1 MAATVSTQLRIRLG
15 NRELANATGDVI
27 ESPWQE
33 HHREKVSC
41 GKDFRGDER
50 GHMTKTRMFRW
61 GIMAS
66 LAAAAVTFGGSSAHA
81 QGSMAAPFN
90 KVTVSDEV
98 AKRTLMKAVV
108 NAETARAIVD
118 ACVEW
123 QKAQPGNVSIAIFV
137 LSPTGQIIDS
147 HQMDGVLP
155 IGAETGLMKA
165 KTALY
170 ARSSSAAVAQ
180 RFKDLDG
187 RLIRLDLGKEEG
199 LSYYFVGGG
208 LPIVVDNQLI
218 GAVGVGGGNADE
230 ACAYQALVK
239 VLGPQPAVAQP
250 MPPAGEGSGQGGGQ
264 GGGQG
269 RRQPPPQ

>member
-1 MAATVSTQLRIRLG
+1 MNFLGEKGKNDMRQLARLFRLTVIPVVVVMLAFG
-15 NRELANATGDVI
+15 NVDG
-27 ESPWQE
+27 W
-33 HHREKVSC
+33 
-41 GKDFRGDER
+41 
-50 GHMTKTRMFRW
+50 
-61 GIMAS
+61 
-66 LAAAAVTFGGSSAHA
+66 A
-81 QGSMAAPFN
+81 QGAMAAPFN
-90 KVTVSDEV
+90 KVTVSPEV

-108 NAETARAIVD
+108 NADTARAIVD

-170 ARSSSAAVAQ
+170 ARSSSAVVAN
-180 RFKDLDG
+180 RFKDVDG
-187 RLIRLDLGKEEG
+187 RLIRLDLGKSEG

-208 LPIVVDNQLI
+208 LPIVVDDQLI

-230 ACAYQALVK
+230 KCAYQALEK
-239 VLGPQPAVAQP
+239 VLGPQPPLPEAA
-250 MPPAGEGSGQGGGQ
+250 PAGGAGGGQ
-264 GGGQG
+264 GQGRGQG
-269 RRQPPPQ
+269 QGQRPPQQ

>member
-1 MAATVSTQLRIRLG
+1 MMKRTWLFPMTVIAA
-15 NRELANATGDVI
+15 LAV
-27 ESPWQE
+27 
-33 HHREKVSC
+33 
-41 GKDFRGDER
+41 
-50 GHMTKTRMFRW
+50 
-61 GIMAS
+61 
-66 LAAAAVTFGGSSAHA
+66 AAFAFGSADAWA
-81 QGSMAAPFN
+81 QGATPAPFS

-98 AKRTLMKAVV
+98 AKRTLMKAVI
-108 NAETARAIVD
+108 NADTARAIVD

-123 QKAQPGNVSIAIFV
+123 QKAQPGNVSIVIFV

-147 HQMDGVLP
+147 HQMDGVVP

-180 RFKDLDG
+180 RFHDVDG

-230 ACAYQALVK
+230 QCAYQALVK
-239 VLGPQPAVAQP
+239 VLGPQPPLAQAA
-250 MPPAGEGSGQGGGQ
+250 PPAAAPAQT
-264 GGGQG
+264 
-269 RRQPPPQ
+269 PQR